1 MAIRYW
7 VANGVSAATADTD
20 ANWNTAAAG
29 TGSPGKPAANDT
41 VVFHASN
48 DKGFAPCTWDLTT
61 AVDEVFVDDAYGEV
75 VSLETNHI
83 QFVATGAKITLGDN
97 QSWGNFSVG
106 MGILVNGT
114 THNDGTYEIASILTG
129 SSADTITVTGSL
141 TDETIAVADGIGVGI
156 SSIERTITLTQNMS
170 TQALRL
176 GCKLDA
182 GSAKSVIFSGAII
195 TSGTAGD
202 YSNRYILNGKNAGFY
217 NIGNITYAIDGSSWS
232 TSSSRLHFD
241 TGPHPIVTCSTATY
255 FSPQYK
261 TPTSTEFGETTT
273 FYKLQLTNTGNDIM
287 APITTVN
294 AAANDSKKIFVLQ
307 AGTTD
312 QLDYDSNQWDAG
324 LSTWGFTARSAGFE
338 IPVTGSTTYG
348 NGDFSAKWHGIH
360 VLGGTAAGDYCLI
373 SSSKKLYCNN
383 LTIAPN
389 TLLKGSL
396 TGSTENDIIQ
406 LVKKPMIYG
415 SWNFVRVSE
424 GIYHSN
430 PQLNNAYYDNLIV
443 RDKLTVGGIIDPT
456 GLVLDEQADHPV
468 APTAGK
474 GILWV
479 KNDTPNELYF
489 TDDAGT
495 DTQLGAGGG
504 GVSLSGSTDNTITT
518 VTGSNAIQGE
528 ANLTFDGST
537 LALTGDFNVG
547 SGDFFVDDSTGKVGI
562 GTASPDEALHLSDA
576 DGSEPTILIENTGTA
591 GNEPEIVFWRS
602 TGTGADSRDIGHI
615 KFKADDTAGNL
626 HTFAQIYSDCQDADS
641 GTEDGRIIFDVAQ
654 AGTDGVEHFRMQG
667 GSVVVNETSADIDF
681 RVEGNSETHLLYTD
695 AGNDRVGIGTDS
707 PDSILH
713 LQASSGDNPILTLET
728 TSTSASAEPSLTF
741 DRSTGSGGSGAIA
754 DGDNIGQIIFKS
766 RNDAGT
772 PETINYVRMLG
783 EVNDVTDGSEDGRF
797 FLYMMKNGSEVEYLR
812 VAPGQI
818 IINNDGADVNFVVE
832 GDTDANLFV
841 CDAGTDAV
849 KIAGASSKV
858 GFYGATAVT
867 KTAVADITPSPINPD
882 APSNPTAAEHASTA
896 AAVAALENKLNE
908 LLDALQA
915 LGLV

>member
-1 MAIRYW
+1 MTIRYW

-29 TGSPGKPAANDT
+29 TGSSGKPAANDT

-48 DKGFAPCTWDLTT
+48 NKGFAPCTWDLTT

-83 QFVATGAKITLGDN
+83 QFVNTGSKITLGDN
-97 QSWGNFSVG
+97 QSWSGFSVG

-114 THNDGTYEIASILTG
+114 TNNDGTYEIATIGTG

-141 TDETIAVADGIGVGI
+141 TNESIAVADDIGVGI

-182 GSAKSVIFSGAII
+182 GSTKSVIFSGAII
-195 TSGTAGD
+195 TSGTAGN
-202 YSNRYILNGKNAGFY
+202 YTNRYILNGKNAGFY

-232 TSSSRLHFD
+232 SSSSRLHFD

-287 APITTVN
+287 APIATVN

-312 QLDYDSNQWDAG
+312 QLDYNSNQWDAG

-406 LVKKPMIYG
+406 LVKKPVIYG

-468 APTAGK
+468 SPTAGK

-547 SGDFFVDDSTGKVGI
+547 SGDFFVDDSTGRVGI
-562 GTASPDEALHLSDA
+562 GTASPDTALHL
-576 DGSEPTILIENTGTA
+576 
-591 GNEPEIVFWRS
+591 
-602 TGTGADSRDIGHI
+602 
-615 KFKADDTAGNL
+615 
-626 HTFAQIYSDCQDADS
+626 QD
-641 GTEDGRIIFDVAQ
+641 
-654 AGTDGVEHFRMQG
+654 
-667 GSVVVNETSADIDF
+667 
-681 RVEGNSETHLLYTD
+681 
-695 AGNDRVGIGTDS
+695 
-707 PDSILH
+707 
-713 LQASSGDNPILTLET
+713 SSGDKPILTLET

-741 DRSTGSGGSGAIA
+741 DRSTGSGGGGAIA
-754 DGDNIGQIIFKS
+754 DGDNIGQLIFKS

-797 FLYMMKNGSEVEYLR
+797 FLYMMKGGSEVEYLR

-858 GFYGATAVT
+858 GFYGATPVT
-867 KTAVADITPSPINPD
+867 KTAVADIGSATINAVATAGGGSMPLD
-882 APSNPTAAEHASTA
+882 GVAAEQATTQ
-896 AAVAALENKLNE
+896 AAVAALESKLNA

>member
-818 IINNDGADVNFVVE
+818 IINNDGADVN
-832 GDTDANLFV
+832 
-841 CDAGTDAV
+841 
-849 KIAGASSKV
+849 
-858 GFYGATAVT
+858 
-867 KTAVADITPSPINPD
+867 
-882 APSNPTAAEHASTA
+882 
-896 AAVAALENKLNE
+896 
-908 LLDALQA
+908 
-915 LGLV
+915 